1 MERSALHNVLTK
13 IFALR
18 LILL

>member
-13 IFALR
+13 IFASR